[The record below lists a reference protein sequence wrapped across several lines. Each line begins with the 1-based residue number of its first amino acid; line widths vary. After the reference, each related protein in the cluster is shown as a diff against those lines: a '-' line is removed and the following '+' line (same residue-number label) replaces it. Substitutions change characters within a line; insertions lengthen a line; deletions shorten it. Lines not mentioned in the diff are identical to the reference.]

1 VNRSSGEVTVVAQGL
16 DAPTNMTLANGYL
29 YVAEGMGTPGR
40 SIPGPD
46 GKPIPLTGFIERIK
60 LP

>member
-1 VNRSSGEVTVVAQGL
+1 VAQGL
-16 DAPTNMTLANGYL
+16 DAPTNLTLANGYL

-40 SIPGPD
+40 SIPGPY
-46 GKPIPLTGFIERIK
+46 GQAIELHGYVERIK